1 VTATRASGQAAVRQA
16 AAARARRVLTSVN
29 EMRAFDA
36 ELDSSL
42 RERREN
48 TRVLAGRVFTLDGA
62 VWTDE
67 AHSEDQAVIEVKAF
81 SAVYFQLVAA
91 LPEIASV
98 LKELDQVLIAGANVS
113 FRISDE
119 GIEELTDAT
128 MDELVQRFRVAGS
141 TP

>member
-1 VTATRASGQAAVRQA
+1 
-16 AAARARRVLTSVN
+16 
-29 EMRAFDA
+29 M
-36 ELDSSL
+36 
-42 RERREN
+42 
-48 TRVLAGRVFTLDGA
+48 
-62 VWTDE
+62 WTDE

-91 LPEIASV
+91 LPEIAPV

-119 GIEELTDAT
+119 GIEELADTT